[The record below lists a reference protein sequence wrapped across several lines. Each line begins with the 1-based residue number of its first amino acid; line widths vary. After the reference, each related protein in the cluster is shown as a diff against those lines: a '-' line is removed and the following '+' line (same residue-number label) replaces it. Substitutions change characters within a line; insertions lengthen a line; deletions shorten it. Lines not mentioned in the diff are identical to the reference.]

1 MVSHSRTLW
10 LVLFL
15 VVCALAVGSASGLD
29 QQRRPAQKPAA
40 TAIQPAPEPPPA
52 PALGRLPAI
61 LTLREQEEMYNAWL
75 TVRLERLLPDLM
87 RQEGFDM
94 WIVICREA
102 NEDPVFK
109 SLVPFTTMYA
119 SRTSMLVFTDKG
131 PEGIERLNVSRSS
144 IGQLYKAAWD
154 PDRTDQWTR
163 LGEIIKERSPK
174 KIGINESDMF
184 SFGDGLIASLKAKL
198 LAAVPAELQSRI
210 QPADRLAVRWLER
223 RTPDE
228 MEVYPHIVA
237 IAHAIIAEAFSRTVI
252 TPGVT
257 TTDDVVWYFRERS
270 RQLGLTNWFQPTV
283 DIQRPRDT
291 PYGQSAVIHRGDL
304 LHCDFGI
311 TYLNLTT
318 DTQQMA
324 YVLKDGEVDAPK
336 GLHAAFARAN
346 RLQDIHLAEMRV
358 GLTGNAIL
366 AAILKRARSEGL
378 QASVY
383 SHPIGFHGHAAGT
396 IIGMWDQQGG
406 VPGRGDFPLH
416 EDTAHSV
423 ELNVRSVVAEWGNID
438 VRIPLEQDILFRRTG
453 ATWMDQRQTAITLI
467 R

>member
-1 MVSHSRTLW
+1 MVSRQRTFW
-10 LVLFL
+10 LVLVF
-15 VVCALAVGSASGLD
+15 VACTLAIGSASGLD
-29 QQRRPAQKPAA
+29 QQRRPAQQPAA
-40 TAIQPAPEPPPA
+40 PAVQPAPPPA

-61 LTLREQEEMYNAWL
+61 LTLREQAEMYNAWL

-94 WIVICREA
+94 WIVICREN
-102 NEDPVFK
+102 NEDPVFR
-109 SLVPFTTMYA
+109 SLMPFTTMYA

-131 PEGIERLNVSRSS
+131 PEGIERLSVSRTGV
-144 IGQLYKAAWD
+144 GQFYKAAWD

-174 KIGINESDMF
+174 KIGINESDTF
-184 SFGDGLIASLKAKL
+184 NYGDGITATLKKKL

-210 QPADRLAVRWLER
+210 QPAERLAIRWLER

-228 MEVYPHIVA
+228 LEVYPHIAA

-257 TTDDVVWYFRERS
+257 TTEDVVWYFRERS
-270 RQLGLTNWFQPTV
+270 RQLGLTNWFHPTV
-283 DIQRPRDT
+283 DIQRTRET
-291 PYGQSAVIHRGDL
+291 PYGQSTVIHRGDL

-324 YVLKDGEVDAPK
+324 YVLKDGEVEAPK
-336 GLHAAFARAN
+336 GLQAGFAKAN

-358 GLTGNAIL
+358 GATGNAVL
-366 AAILKRARSEGL
+366 AAILKRARAEGL

-383 SHPIGFHGHAAGT
+383 THPIGFHGHAAGT
-396 IIGMWDQQGG
+396 IIGLWDQQGG
-406 VPGRGDFPLH
+406 VPGLGDFPLF
-416 EDTAHSV
+416 EDTAHSI
-423 ELNVRSVVAEWGNID
+423 ELNVRAVVPEWGNID
-438 VRIPLEQDILFRRTG
+438 VRFPLEQDVVFRKTG
-453 ATWMDQRQTAITLI
+453 ASWMDQRQTAITLI

>member
-1 MVSHSRTLW
+1 MVLRPRRFW
-10 LVLFL
+10 LIL
-15 VVCALAVGSASGLD
+15 VFVACALAIGSASGLD
-29 QQRRPAQKPAA
+29 QQKRPAQQPAA
-40 TAIQPAPEPPPA
+40 PAVQPAPPPA

-61 LTLREQEEMYNAWL
+61 LTLREQAEMYNAWL
-75 TVRLERLLPDLM
+75 TVRLDRLLPDLM

-94 WIVICREA
+94 WIVICREN
-102 NEDPVFK
+102 NEDPVFT

-119 SRTSMLVFTDKG
+119 SRTSILVFTDTG
-131 PEGIERLNVSRSS
+131 PGGLERLTVSRAG
-144 IGQLYKAAWD
+144 IGQFYKAAWD

-174 KIGINESDMF
+174 KIGINESDTF
-184 SFGDGLIASLKAKL
+184 NYGDGITAALKKKF
-198 LAAVPAELQSRI
+198 LAALPAEFQSRV
-210 QPADRLAVRWLER
+210 QPAERLAIRWLER

-237 IAHAIIAEAFSRTVI
+237 IGHAIVAEAFSRTVI

-270 RQLGLTNWFQPTV
+270 RQLGLTNWFQPSV

-291 PYGQSAVIHRGDL
+291 PYGQSTVIHRGDL

-311 TYLNLTT
+311 TYLKLCT
-318 DTQQMA
+318 DTQEMA
-324 YVLKDGEVDAPK
+324 YVLKDGEADVPK
-336 GLHAAFARAN
+336 GLQTAFAKGN

-366 AAILKRARSEGL
+366 AAILKRARAEGL

-383 SHPIGFHGHAAGT
+383 THPIGFHGHAAGT
-396 IIGMWDQQGG
+396 VIGLWDQQGG
-406 VPGRGDFPLH
+406 VPGLGDFPLF

-423 ELNVRSVVAEWGNID
+423 ELSVRSVVAEWGNID
-438 VRIPLEQDILFRRTG
+438 VRIPLEQNILFRRGG
-453 ATWMDQRQTAITLI
+453 ASWMDQRQTAITLI

>member
-1 MVSHSRTLW
+1 VF
-10 LVLFL
+10 VA
-15 VVCALAVGSASGLD
+15 CALAIGSASGLD
-29 QQRRPAQKPAA
+29 QQKRPAQQPAA
-40 TAIQPAPEPPPA
+40 PAVQPAPPPA

-61 LTLREQEEMYNAWL
+61 LTLREQAEMYNAWL

-94 WIVICREA
+94 WIVICREN
-102 NEDPVFK
+102 NEDPVFT

-119 SRTSMLVFTDKG
+119 SRTSILVFTDTG
-131 PEGIERLNVSRSS
+131 PGGIERLTLSRAG
-144 IGQLYKAAWD
+144 IGPYYKAAWD

-174 KIGINESDMF
+174 KIGINESDTF
-184 SFGDGLIASLKAKL
+184 NYGDGITASLKKKFQ
-198 LAAVPAELQSRI
+198 AALPSEFQSRVQPAE
-210 QPADRLAVRWLER
+210 RLAIRWLER

-237 IAHAIIAEAFSRTVI
+237 IGHAIVAEAFSRTVI

-270 RQLGLTNWFQPTV
+270 RQLGLTNWFQPSV

-291 PYGQSAVIHRGDL
+291 PYGQSTVIHRGDL

-311 TYLNLTT
+311 TYLKLCT
-318 DTQQMA
+318 DTQEMA
-324 YVLKDGEVDAPK
+324 YVLKDGEVDVPK
-336 GLHAAFARAN
+336 GLQAAFARGN
-346 RLQDIHLAEMRV
+346 RLQDIHLAEMRT

-366 AAILKRARSEGL
+366 AAILKRARAEGL

-383 SHPIGFHGHAAGT
+383 THPIGFHGHAAGT
-396 IIGMWDQQGG
+396 VIGLWDKQDG
-406 VPGRGDFPLH
+406 VPGLGDFPLF

-423 ELNVRSVVAEWGNID
+423 ELSVRSVVAEWGNID
-438 VRIPLEQDILFRRTG
+438 VRIPLEQNILFRKGG
-453 ATWMDQRQTAITLI
+453 ASWLDQRQTAITLI

>member
-1 MVSHSRTLW
+1 MVSRPRTIW
-10 LVLFL
+10 LILLF
-15 VVCALAVGSASGLD
+15 VACALAVGSASGLD
-29 QQRRPAQKPAA
+29 QQKRPAQQPAA
-40 TAIQPAPEPPPA
+40 PVVQPAPAPA

-61 LTLREQEEMYNAWL
+61 LTLREQAEMYNAWL
-75 TVRLERLLPDLM
+75 TVRLDRLLPDLM

-94 WIVICREA
+94 WIVICREN
-102 NEDPVFK
+102 NEDPVFS
-109 SLVPFTTMYA
+109 SLVPFTTLYA
-119 SRTSMLVFTDKG
+119 SRTSILVFTDKG
-131 PEGIERLNVSRSS
+131 PEGIERLSVSRSG
-144 IGQLYKAAWD
+144 IGQYYKAAWD

-174 KIGINESDMF
+174 KIGINESDAF
-184 SFGDGLIASLKAKL
+184 NYGDGITATLKKKF
-198 LAAVPAELQSRI
+198 LAALAPEFQSRVQPAE
-210 QPADRLAVRWLER
+210 RLAIRWLER

-270 RQLGLTNWFQPTV
+270 RQLGLTNWFHPSV
-283 DIQRPRDT
+283 DIQRSRDT
-291 PYGQSAVIHRGDL
+291 PYGQSPVIHRGDL

-311 TYLNLTT
+311 TYLNLST

-324 YVLKDGEVDAPK
+324 YVLKDGEAETPK
-336 GLHAAFARAN
+336 GLQAAFAKAN
-346 RLQDIHLAEMRV
+346 RLQDIHLAEMRA
-358 GLTGNAIL
+358 GLTGNAML
-366 AAILKRARSEGL
+366 AAILKRAKADGL

-383 SHPIGFHGHAAGT
+383 THPLGYHGHAAGT
-396 IIGMWDQQGG
+396 IIGLWDQQGG
-406 VPGRGDFPLH
+406 VPGLGDFPLF

-423 ELNVRSVVAEWGNID
+423 ELNIRSVVAEWGNID
-438 VRIPLEQDILFRRTG
+438 VRIPLEQDILFRKSG
-453 ATWMDQRQTAITLI
+453 PSWMDQRQTAITLI

>member
-1 MVSHSRTLW
+1 MVSRPRRFW
-10 LVLFL
+10 LIL
-15 VVCALAVGSASGLD
+15 VFVACGLAIGSASGLD
-29 QQRRPAQKPAA
+29 QQKRPAQQPAA
-40 TAIQPAPEPPPA
+40 PAVQPAPPPA
-52 PALGRLPAI
+52 PPLGRLPAI
-61 LTLREQEEMYNAWL
+61 LTLREQAEMYNAWL

-94 WIVICREA
+94 WIVICREN
-102 NEDPVFK
+102 NEDPVFT

-119 SRTSMLVFTDKG
+119 SRTSILVFTDTG
-131 PEGIERLNVSRSS
+131 PGGIERLTLSRAG
-144 IGQLYKAAWD
+144 IGPYYKAAWD

-174 KIGINESDMF
+174 KIGINESDTF
-184 SFGDGLIASLKAKL
+184 NYGDGITASLKKKFQ
-198 LAAVPAELQSRI
+198 AALPSEFQSRVQPAE
-210 QPADRLAVRWLER
+210 RLAIRWLER

-237 IAHAIIAEAFSRTVI
+237 IGHAIVAEAFSRTVI

-270 RQLGLTNWFQPTV
+270 RQLGLTNWFQPSV

-291 PYGQSAVIHRGDL
+291 PYGQSTVIHRGDL

-311 TYLNLTT
+311 TYLKLCT
-318 DTQQMA
+318 DTQEMA
-324 YVLKDGEVDAPK
+324 YVLKDGEVDVPK
-336 GLHAAFARAN
+336 GLQAAFARGN
-346 RLQDIHLAEMRV
+346 RLQDIHLAEMRT

-366 AAILKRARSEGL
+366 AAILKRARAEGL

-383 SHPIGFHGHAAGT
+383 THPIGFHGHAAGT
-396 IIGMWDQQGG
+396 VIGLWDKQDG
-406 VPGRGDFPLH
+406 VPGLGDFPLF

-423 ELNVRSVVAEWGNID
+423 ELSVRSVVAEWGNID
-438 VRIPLEQDILFRRTG
+438 VRIPLEQNILFRKGG
-453 ATWMDQRQTAITLI
+453 ASWLDQRQTAITLI

>member
-1 MVSHSRTLW
+1 MVLRPRRFW
-10 LVLFL
+10 LIFVF
-15 VVCALAVGSASGLD
+15 VACALAIGSASGLD
-29 QQRRPAQKPAA
+29 QQKRPAQQPAA
-40 TAIQPAPEPPPA
+40 PAVQPAPPPA

-61 LTLREQEEMYNAWL
+61 LTLREQAEMYNAWL

-94 WIVICREA
+94 WIVICREN
-102 NEDPVFK
+102 NEDPVFT

-119 SRTSMLVFTDKG
+119 SRTSILVFTDTG
-131 PEGIERLNVSRSS
+131 PGGLERLTVSRAG
-144 IGQLYKAAWD
+144 IGQYYKAAWD

-174 KIGINESDMF
+174 KIGINESDTF
-184 SFGDGLIASLKAKL
+184 NYGDGITATLKKKL
-198 LAAVPAELQSRI
+198 LAAVPAEMQSRI
-210 QPADRLAVRWLER
+210 QPAERLAIRWLER

-237 IAHAIIAEAFSRTVI
+237 IGHAIVAEAFSRTVI

-270 RQLGLTNWFQPTV
+270 RQLGLTNWFQPSV

-291 PYGQSAVIHRGDL
+291 PYGQSTVIHRGDL

-311 TYLNLTT
+311 EYLKLCT
-318 DTQQMA
+318 DTQEMA
-324 YVLKDGEVDAPK
+324 YVLKDGEADVPK
-336 GLHAAFARAN
+336 GLQTAFAKGN

-366 AAILKRARSEGL
+366 AAILKRARAEGL

-383 SHPIGFHGHAAGT
+383 THPIGFHGHAAGT
-396 IIGMWDQQGG
+396 VIGLWDKQDG
-406 VPGRGDFPLH
+406 VPGLGDFPLF

-423 ELNVRSVVAEWGNID
+423 ELSVRSVVAEWGNID
-438 VRIPLEQDILFRRTG
+438 VRIPLEQNILFRKGG
-453 ATWMDQRQTAITLI
+453 ASWMDQRQTAITLI

>member
-1 MVSHSRTLW
+1 MVLRPRRFW
-10 LVLFL
+10 LIFVF
-15 VVCALAVGSASGLD
+15 VACALAIGSASGLD
-29 QQRRPAQKPAA
+29 QQKRPAQQPAA
-40 TAIQPAPEPPPA
+40 PAVQPAPPPA

-61 LTLREQEEMYNAWL
+61 LTLREQAEMYNAWL

-94 WIVICREA
+94 WIVICREN
-102 NEDPVFK
+102 NEDPVFT

-119 SRTSMLVFTDKG
+119 SRTSILVFTDTG
-131 PEGIERLNVSRSS
+131 PGGLERLTVSRAG
-144 IGQLYKAAWD
+144 IGQYYKAAWD

-174 KIGINESDMF
+174 KIGINESDTF
-184 SFGDGLIASLKAKL
+184 NYGDGITATLKKKL
-198 LAAVPAELQSRI
+198 LAAVPAEMQSRI
-210 QPADRLAVRWLER
+210 QPAERLAIRWLER

-237 IAHAIIAEAFSRTVI
+237 IGHAIVAEAFSRTVI

-270 RQLGLTNWFQPTV
+270 RQLGLTNWFQPSV

-291 PYGQSAVIHRGDL
+291 PYGQSTVIHRGDL

-311 TYLNLTT
+311 EYLKLCT
-318 DTQQMA
+318 DTQEMA
-324 YVLKDGEVDAPK
+324 YVLKDGEADVPK
-336 GLHAAFARAN
+336 GLQTAFAKGN
-346 RLQDIHLAEMRV
+346 RLQDIHLAEMRA

-366 AAILKRARSEGL
+366 AAILKRARAEGL

-383 SHPIGFHGHAAGT
+383 THPIGFHGHAAGT
-396 IIGMWDQQGG
+396 VIGLWDKQDG
-406 VPGRGDFPLH
+406 VPGLGDFPLF

-423 ELNVRSVVAEWGNID
+423 ELSVRSVVAEWGNID
-438 VRIPLEQDILFRRTG
+438 VRIPLEQNILFRKGG
-453 ATWMDQRQTAITLI
+453 ASWMDQRQTAITLI